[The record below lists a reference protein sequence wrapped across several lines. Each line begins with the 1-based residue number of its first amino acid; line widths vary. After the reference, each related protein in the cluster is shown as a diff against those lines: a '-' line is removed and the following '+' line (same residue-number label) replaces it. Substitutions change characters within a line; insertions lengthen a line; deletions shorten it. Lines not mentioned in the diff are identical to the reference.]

1 MEILTLILIGFGL
14 TGDTLAVSITSGLSM
29 SHIRFTQ
36 ALRIAIVLSVFQ
48 ALMPLLG
55 WFLGLQIRDYIIE
68 FDHWI
73 AFVLLS
79 IIGGRMIFESLK
91 SEEEKKE
98 FNPMKFNVLIG
109 MAIATSIDALIV
121 GISFAFIS
129 VDIVLTTSIIWFLT
143 FMVAMTGVLIGKKT
157 GNLLGK
163 KAEILG
169 GVILIAIG
177 VKILIQHLLEA

>member
-1 MEILTLILIGFGL
+1 MELLTIILIGFGL

-29 SHIRFTQ
+29 SHIRFRQ
-36 ALRIAIVLSVFQ
+36 ALRIAIVLAIFQ

-55 WFLGLQIRDYIIE
+55 WYLGIQIKDYILE

-73 AFVLLS
+73 AFILLS
-79 IIGGRMIFESLK
+79 IIGGKMIVESLK
-91 SEEEKKE
+91 PEEEKKE
-98 FNPMKFNVLIG
+98 FNPLKYSVLIS

-121 GISFAFIS
+121 GVSFAFMD
-129 VDIVLTTSIIWFLT
+129 VDIILTTAIIWFLT

-157 GNLLGK
+157 GNLFGK

-169 GVILIAIG
+169 GIILIAIG
-177 VKILIQHLLEA
+177 VKIFIQHLLEA